1 VIGNNVPLGAFVDWL
16 ADLGAVTVVEFVT
29 RDDEMVAE
37 LLRNRRDQF
46 RDYGLDNFERLV
58 GARFEV
64 HGRLPLK
71 HGRRVL
77 YALQPRGGSV

>member
-16 ADLGAVTVVEFVT
+16 ADLEAVTVVEFVT

-46 RDYGLDNFERLV
+46 TDYGLDNFERLV

-64 HGRLPLK
+64 RGRLPLK
-71 HGRRVL
+71 NGRRVL